1 VKSVLVITYVFPPS
15 AWVGGHR
22 TLKYCKYLGRHGWL
36 PVVLTA
42 KPRGVTFTD
51 HALVAQIP
59 ADVEVHRTFDFDPAK
74 LEERLGQRK
83 LERIRAAAAAS
94 ADAPTVAAV
103 LAAQPRAS
111 WQRMKRFI
119 KVLLKESPDSHIF
132 WAPFAFL
139 RGVYIL
145 LTRRIDVIYSTSP
158 PHSTHLI
165 AVLLAKVFRKPYVID
180 FRDPWYVTGSVREP
194 RDKVPALLKLETRT
208 KRFVVRNAAHI
219 ITVSS
224 GEQAELRAEY
234 PEIDPGRIS
243 FITNGFDPV
252 DFPATQ
258 AGGPATSRKLTLIH
272 TGTIYPE
279 VADEFFAS
287 LQCLLRKH
295 PEDAAGIEVRL
306 VGEIFVGYTDTVQE
320 LAEAGIVKNLGLQP
334 HAKTLGMMR
343 ESDVLVILMGGQKF
357 RKSHLPSKAF
367 EYLFARKSIL
377 AIAPEGELSQMVE
390 KSGLGRVQS
399 PESVERIVG
408 TLRELYREHSNGGLR
423 CTANE
428 QFINSFDRESLA
440 ASLAAVLDTT
450 AARPGVR
457 AG

>member
-1 VKSVLVITYVFPPS
+1 VKSVLVITYVFPPA

-51 HALVAQIP
+51 DTLLAQIP
-59 ADVEVHRTFDFDPAK
+59 TDVKVHRTFDFDPAK

-83 LERIRAAAAAS
+83 LERIRAAGAAS
-94 ADAPTVAAV
+94 VAAT
-103 LAAQPRAS
+103 LAAQPRS
-111 WQRMKRFI
+111 WQRTKRLM

-132 WAPFAFL
+132 WVPFALL

-219 ITVSS
+219 ITVSN

-234 PEIDPGRIS
+234 PDIDPGRIS
-243 FITNGFDPV
+243 VITNGFDPA
-252 DFPATQ
+252 DFAATQ
-258 AGGPATSRKLTLIH
+258 ADGPATSRKLTLIH
-272 TGTIYPE
+272 TGTIYQE

-287 LQCLLRKH
+287 LQCLLREH

-306 VGEIFVGYTDTVQE
+306 VGEIYFGYTDTVHE

-334 HAKTLGMMR
+334 HAKTLAMMR
-343 ESDVLVILMGGQKF
+343 ESDVLLILMGGQKF

-399 PESVERIVG
+399 PESLERIVH
-408 TLRELYREHSNGGLR
+408 TLCELYREHSNGGLR

-428 QFINSFDRESLA
+428 QFINSFDRESLTA
-440 ASLAAVLDTT
+440 RLAAVLDATT
-450 AARPGVR
+450 APPGVR